1 MIGHIK
7 LHRTLL
13 NWEWYDDLPVRVTF
27 IHFLLKANWK
37 EGNIR
42 GVVVKRG
49 QLITGT
55 EKTPKEIGISKQQ
68 FRTAIN
74 KLKSTGEIT
83 TKSTNKYTLVDIVN
97 YDRFQ
102 KKNSEPTSKTT
113 TKPTHE
119 QQANNNQNNTPS
131 TTSKED
137 KKLRKEEVK
146 FIFKNKLIDYGFKKE
161 LVDDWLKVRKLKK
174 TANTETAFNRFIKQ
188 IELLKTDK
196 NEILEFIIEKSWAGF
211 KAEWYTNEVGRE
223 SNSNNKGTNSS
234 R

>member
-1 MIGHIK
+1 MVGHIK

-13 NWEWYDDLPVRVTF
+13 GWEWYDDLPVRVTF

-42 GVVVKRG
+42 GVIVKRG

-97 YDRFQ
+97 YEIYQ
-102 KKNSEPTSKTT
+102 KKKSEATIKSTT
-113 TKPTHE
+113 ESTQEQHE
-119 QQANNNQNNTPS
+119 NNTQNNTSS
-131 TTSKED
+131 TTSKEGNNTR
-137 KKLRKEEVK
+137 KKEVK
-146 FIFKNKLIDYGFKKE
+146 FIFKNKLIDFGFKKQ
-161 LVDDWLKVRKLKK
+161 LVEDWLKVRKLKK
-174 TANTETAFNRFIKQ
+174 TANTETAYNRFIKQ
-188 IELLKTDK
+188 INLLESDK

-211 KAEWYTNEVGRE
+211 KADWYTNEMGKQ
-223 SNSNNKGTNSS
+223 NNQTGNKKGSS